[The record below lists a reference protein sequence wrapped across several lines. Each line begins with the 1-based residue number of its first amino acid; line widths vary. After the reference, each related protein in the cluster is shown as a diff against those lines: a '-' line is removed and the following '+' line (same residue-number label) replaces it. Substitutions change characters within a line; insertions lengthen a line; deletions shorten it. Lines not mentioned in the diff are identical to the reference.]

1 MDFKEIYRGELVRTT
16 TGSSGYFLRRE
27 VTVLITFSAG
37 SIAGVEQAYRAQ
49 NSTIQNV
56 KTIANNIRM
65 AQTNNPVTGAIIIM
79 NVTDEDK
86 MNHDLA
92 CERLRA
98 AFFRM
103 TREYGCAL
111 GLTPDPGEDAWL
123 TARYL
128 DMFKDASDNL
138 VYALTD

>member
-16 TGSSGYFLRRE
+16 AGNNIYFLRRE
-27 VTVLITFSAG
+27 VTVLITYSAG

-56 KTIANNIRM
+56 KTIGNNIMM

-86 MNHDLA
+86 ANKDLA

-111 GLTPDPGEDAWL
+111 GLTAEYSEEPWL

-128 DMFKDASDNL
+128 DMWRDAADNL
-138 VYALTD
+138 IYELTD